1 QSSNEA
7 HAALLAPSTDGEPA
21 AGDAP
26 DSSTTQIS
34 SQPCCASTAVAPWT
48 WGCSSRPTPRLQPW
62 DCSSQPLPLPWGAL
76 KEMKANLIKF
86 LPFKYLAKELTSQA
100 EILKKVLRD
109 NQEHF
114 PVVFSQASHCLE
126 LVCGVEV
133 KEVDPREHIYIMVPN
148 LGLTCD
154 VMLSSGQSMPK
165 AGLLVLILSLIMQNG
180 DRAPEEKVWGALSR
194 LGVCVGSVHCVF
206 GEPRT
211 LLTHVWVQE
220 GYLEYRQVPYSYP
233 ARYEFLWGPR
243 AYAETSKREVMAFLL
258 RIKERA
264 SRAFPPL
271 SAEAAREEDE
281 GYLLTATPPDLE
293 QRIAPLSPAAPA
305 QPSLLGRGV
314 APLGRRPDFSRGIAP
329 LSPCPCPGACGSSSW
344 SPPLTS
350 DVGSQGEHPEG
361 GLRVARSET
370 RGNPDSPQAGR
381 PRAALPD
388 IPAAG
393 SEQEGPGGEPV
404 DIRSP
409 SDSPAERCCCGASLL
424 GSQGTCSGPA
434 AGSGDGEPRLATGEF
449 LPPEALKEMKANLIK
464 FLPFKYLAKELTSQ
478 AEILKKVLRDN
489 QEHFPV
495 VFSQASHC
503 LELVC
508 GVEVKEVDPREHIYI
523 MVPNLG
529 LTCDVML
536 SSGQSMPKAG
546 LLVLI
551 LSLIMQNGDR
561 APEEKVWG
569 ALSRL
574 GVCVGSVHCVFGEP
588 RTLLT
593 HVWVQ
598 EGYLEYR
605 QVPYSYPARYE
616 FLWGPRA
623 YAETS
628 KREVMAFLLR
638 IKERASRAFPPLSA
652 EAAREEDEAA

>member
-1 QSSNEA
+1 M
-7 HAALLAPSTDGEPA
+7 G
-21 AGDAP
+21 
-26 DSSTTQIS
+26 S
-34 SQPCCASTAVAPWT
+34 SQSAHCRLQGQSRRAPAGSLWISGPQVIHQQRGVATSVTCRPGSGRGSPSASAP
-48 WGCSSRPTPRLQPW
+48 GAPTRPRL
-62 DCSSQPLPLPWGAL
+62 
-76 KEMKANLIKF
+76 
-86 LPFKYLAKELTSQA
+86 
-100 EILKKVLRD
+100 
-109 NQEHF
+109 
-114 PVVFSQASHCLE
+114 
-126 LVCGVEV
+126 
-133 KEVDPREHIYIMVPN
+133 
-148 LGLTCD
+148 
-154 VMLSSGQSMPK
+154 
-165 AGLLVLILSLIMQNG
+165 
-180 DRAPEEKVWGALSR
+180 
-194 LGVCVGSVHCVF
+194 
-206 GEPRT
+206 
-211 LLTHVWVQE
+211 
-220 GYLEYRQVPYSYP
+220 
-233 ARYEFLWGPR
+233 
-243 AYAETSKREVMAFLL
+243 
-258 RIKERA
+258 
-264 SRAFPPL
+264 
-271 SAEAAREEDE
+271 
-281 GYLLTATPPDLE
+281 
-293 QRIAPLSPAAPA
+293 
-305 QPSLLGRGV
+305 PSLLPDPVDWLPWRL
-314 APLGRRPDFSRGIAP
+314 AP
-329 LSPCPCPGACGSSSW
+329 
-344 SPPLTS
+344 
-350 DVGSQGEHPEG
+350 V
-361 GLRVARSET
+361 RSEST
-370 RGNPDSPQAGR
+370 PQKET
-381 PRAALPD
+381 L
-388 IPAAG
+388 
-393 SEQEGPGGEPV
+393 SSV
-404 DIRSP
+404 
-409 SDSPAERCCCGASLL
+409 
-424 GSQGTCSGPA
+424 
-434 AGSGDGEPRLATGEF
+434 ATGEF

>member
-1 QSSNEA
+1 
-7 HAALLAPSTDGEPA
+7 
-21 AGDAP
+21 
-26 DSSTTQIS
+26 
-34 SQPCCASTAVAPWT
+34 PW
-48 WGCSSRPTPRLQPW
+48 L
-62 DCSSQPLPLPWGAL
+62 
-76 KEMKANLIKF
+76 
-86 LPFKYLAKELTSQA
+86 
-100 EILKKVLRD
+100 
-109 NQEHF
+109 
-114 PVVFSQASHCLE
+114 
-126 LVCGVEV
+126 
-133 KEVDPREHIYIMVPN
+133 
-148 LGLTCD
+148 
-154 VMLSSGQSMPK
+154 
-165 AGLLVLILSLIMQNG
+165 
-180 DRAPEEKVWGALSR
+180 
-194 LGVCVGSVHCVF
+194 
-206 GEPRT
+206 
-211 LLTHVWVQE
+211 
-220 GYLEYRQVPYSYP
+220 
-233 ARYEFLWGPR
+233 
-243 AYAETSKREVMAFLL
+243 
-258 RIKERA
+258 
-264 SRAFPPL
+264 
-271 SAEAAREEDE
+271 
-281 GYLLTATPPDLE
+281 
-293 QRIAPLSPAAPA
+293 
-305 QPSLLGRGV
+305 
-314 APLGRRPDFSRGIAP
+314 
-329 LSPCPCPGACGSSSW
+329 
-344 SPPLTS
+344 
-350 DVGSQGEHPEG
+350 PEG
-361 GLRVARSET
+361 G
-370 RGNPDSPQAGR
+370 
-381 PRAALPD
+381 
-388 IPAAG
+388 
-393 SEQEGPGGEPV
+393 
-404 DIRSP
+404 SP
-409 SDSPAERCCCGASLL
+409 SPWPSPITCWTLPKL
-424 GSQGTCSGPA
+424 GSLDQNIEGKTLTS
-434 AGSGDGEPRLATGEF
+434 TGEF

>member
-1 QSSNEA
+1 MKPQTEVRQGNRWGPQAWLRERGA
-7 HAALLAPSTDGEPA
+7 VNGLENCTLG
-21 AGDAP
+21 GL
-26 DSSTTQIS
+26 TQATYRS
-34 SQPCCASTAVAPWT
+34 
-48 WGCSSRPTPRLQPW
+48 
-62 DCSSQPLPLPWGAL
+62 
-76 KEMKANLIKF
+76 
-86 LPFKYLAKELTSQA
+86 PFKE
-100 EILKKVLRD
+100 
-109 NQEHF
+109 
-114 PVVFSQASHCLE
+114 P
-126 LVCGVEV
+126 G
-133 KEVDPREHIYIMVPN
+133 
-148 LGLTCD
+148 
-154 VMLSSGQSMPK
+154 SG
-165 AGLLVLILSLIMQNG
+165 
-180 DRAPEEKVWGALSR
+180 R
-194 LGVCVGSVHCVF
+194 
-206 GEPRT
+206 
-211 LLTHVWVQE
+211 
-220 GYLEYRQVPYSYP
+220 
-233 ARYEFLWGPR
+233 
-243 AYAETSKREVMAFLL
+243 
-258 RIKERA
+258 
-264 SRAFPPL
+264 
-271 SAEAAREEDE
+271 
-281 GYLLTATPPDLE
+281 
-293 QRIAPLSPAAPA
+293 
-305 QPSLLGRGV
+305 
-314 APLGRRPDFSRGIAP
+314 
-329 LSPCPCPGACGSSSW
+329 GSSSA
-344 SPPLTS
+344 SAPGAPTRPQVAASASASSLTVS
-350 DVGSQGEHPEG
+350 SV
-361 GLRVARSET
+361 
-370 RGNPDSPQAGR
+370 
-381 PRAALPD
+381 
-388 IPAAG
+388 
-393 SEQEGPGGEPV
+393 
-404 DIRSP
+404 
-409 SDSPAERCCCGASLL
+409 
-424 GSQGTCSGPA
+424 
-434 AGSGDGEPRLATGEF
+434 ATGEF

-464 FLPFKYLAKELTSQ
+464 FLLFKYLAKELTSQ

>member
-1 QSSNEA
+1 SSSIS
-7 HAALLAPSTDGEPA
+7 HCSPSFR
-21 AGDAP
+21 
-26 DSSTTQIS
+26 STFSHYSPPSS
-34 SQPCCASTAVAPWT
+34 SQSILPVHGCQPLCASCSYWAPT
-48 WGCSSRPTPRLQPW
+48 DLGSS
-62 DCSSQPLPLPWGAL
+62 
-76 KEMKANLIKF
+76 
-86 LPFKYLAKELTSQA
+86 PFS
-100 EILKKVLRD
+100 
-109 NQEHF
+109 
-114 PVVFSQASHCLE
+114 
-126 LVCGVEV
+126 
-133 KEVDPREHIYIMVPN
+133 
-148 LGLTCD
+148 
-154 VMLSSGQSMPK
+154 
-165 AGLLVLILSLIMQNG
+165 ILSF
-180 DRAPEEKVWGALSR
+180 A
-194 LGVCVGSVHCVF
+194 F
-206 GEPRT
+206 
-211 LLTHVWVQE
+211 
-220 GYLEYRQVPYSYP
+220 SY
-233 ARYEFLWGPR
+233 
-243 AYAETSKREVMAFLL
+243 
-258 RIKERA
+258 
-264 SRAFPPL
+264 
-271 SAEAAREEDE
+271 
-281 GYLLTATPPDLE
+281 
-293 QRIAPLSPAAPA
+293 
-305 QPSLLGRGV
+305 
-314 APLGRRPDFSRGIAP
+314 
-329 LSPCPCPGACGSSSW
+329 CSW
-344 SPPLTS
+344 
-350 DVGSQGEHPEG
+350 GSQGKNTEVVCH
-361 GLRVARSET
+361 
-370 RGNPDSPQAGR
+370 
-381 PRAALPD
+381 
-388 IPAAG
+388 
-393 SEQEGPGGEPV
+393 
-404 DIRSP
+404 
-409 SDSPAERCCCGASLL
+409 SLL
-424 GSQGTCSGPA
+424 QLSSV
-434 AGSGDGEPRLATGEF
+434 ATGEF

-536 SSGQSMPKAG
+536 SSGHSMPKAG

-574 GVCVGSVHCVFGEP
+574 GVCVRSVHCVFGEP

-628 KREVMAFLLR
+628 KRDVMAFLLR

>member
-1 QSSNEA
+1 AASSSSL
-7 HAALLAPSTDGEPA
+7 AA
-21 AGDAP
+21 
-26 DSSTTQIS
+26 
-34 SQPCCASTAVAPWT
+34 
-48 WGCSSRPTPRLQPW
+48 
-62 DCSSQPLPLPWGAL
+62 
-76 KEMKANLIKF
+76 
-86 LPFKYLAKELTSQA
+86 
-100 EILKKVLRD
+100 
-109 NQEHF
+109 
-114 PVVFSQASHCLE
+114 
-126 LVCGVEV
+126 
-133 KEVDPREHIYIMVPN
+133 
-148 LGLTCD
+148 
-154 VMLSSGQSMPK
+154 
-165 AGLLVLILSLIMQNG
+165 
-180 DRAPEEKVWGALSR
+180 
-194 LGVCVGSVHCVF
+194 
-206 GEPRT
+206 
-211 LLTHVWVQE
+211 
-220 GYLEYRQVPYSYP
+220 
-233 ARYEFLWGPR
+233 
-243 AYAETSKREVMAFLL
+243 
-258 RIKERA
+258 
-264 SRAFPPL
+264 
-271 SAEAAREEDE
+271 SAER
-281 GYLLTATPPDLE
+281 GNCWYS
-293 QRIAPLSPAAPA
+293 RF
-305 QPSLLGRGV
+305 PSR
-314 APLGRRPDFSRGIAP
+314 SHMW
-329 LSPCPCPGACGSSSW
+329 GSSS
-344 SPPLTS
+344 L
-350 DVGSQGEHPEG
+350 
-361 GLRVARSET
+361 
-370 RGNPDSPQAGR
+370 DSPKTQC
-381 PRAALPD
+381 
-388 IPAAG
+388 
-393 SEQEGPGGEPV
+393 
-404 DIRSP
+404 SP
-409 SDSPAERCCCGASLL
+409 SAHNHILLSVPQTSSSGAWPLHVPEASLAADTQPSPWPSPITCWTLPKL
-424 GSQGTCSGPA
+424 GSLDQNIEGKTLTCFLTTHSQP
-434 AGSGDGEPRLATGEF
+434 PRPSRAKTT
-449 LPPEALKEMKANLIK
+449 NLIK

>member
-1 QSSNEA
+1 HGQFSVCPLQ
-7 HAALLAPSTDGEPA
+7 AAGSEQEGPGGEPVDIRSPSDSPAERCCCGASLLGSQGTCSGPAAGSGDGEPRLV
-21 AGDAP
+21 
-26 DSSTTQIS
+26 SS
-34 SQPCCASTAVAPWT
+34 VAT
-48 WGCSSRPTPRLQPW
+48 GEF
-62 DCSSQPLPLPWGAL
+62 LPPEAL

-281 GYLLTATPPDLE
+281 
-293 QRIAPLSPAAPA
+293 
-305 QPSLLGRGV
+305 LLGAEAEV
-314 APLGRRPDFSRGIAP
+314 AASA
-329 LSPCPCPGACGSSSW
+329 SASS
-344 SPPLTS
+344 LTVS
-350 DVGSQGEHPEG
+350 SV
-361 GLRVARSET
+361 
-370 RGNPDSPQAGR
+370 
-381 PRAALPD
+381 
-388 IPAAG
+388 
-393 SEQEGPGGEPV
+393 
-404 DIRSP
+404 
-409 SDSPAERCCCGASLL
+409 
-424 GSQGTCSGPA
+424 
-434 AGSGDGEPRLATGEF
+434 ATGEF

>member
-1 QSSNEA
+1 MLVVKMSKLSKPEKDLQDPGEA
-7 HAALLAPSTDGEPA
+7 QD
-21 AGDAP
+21 
-26 DSSTTQIS
+26 
-34 SQPCCASTAVAPWT
+34 W
-48 WGCSSRPTPRLQPW
+48 
-62 DCSSQPLPLPWGAL
+62 
-76 KEMKANLIKF
+76 
-86 LPFKYLAKELTSQA
+86 
-100 EILKKVLRD
+100 
-109 NQEHF
+109 
-114 PVVFSQASHCLE
+114 
-126 LVCGVEV
+126 VE
-133 KEVDPREHIYIMVPN
+133 
-148 LGLTCD
+148 
-154 VMLSSGQSMPK
+154 
-165 AGLLVLILSLIMQNG
+165 
-180 DRAPEEKVWGALSR
+180 
-194 LGVCVGSVHCVF
+194 
-206 GEPRT
+206 
-211 LLTHVWVQE
+211 
-220 GYLEYRQVPYSYP
+220 
-233 ARYEFLWGPR
+233 
-243 AYAETSKREVMAFLL
+243 
-258 RIKERA
+258 
-264 SRAFPPL
+264 
-271 SAEAAREEDE
+271 
-281 GYLLTATPPDLE
+281 
-293 QRIAPLSPAAPA
+293 A
-305 QPSLLGRGV
+305 QLLG
-314 APLGRRPDFSRGIAP
+314 
-329 LSPCPCPGACGSSSW
+329 
-344 SPPLTS
+344 TE
-350 DVGSQGEHPEG
+350 QG
-361 GLRVARSET
+361 
-370 RGNPDSPQAGR
+370 
-381 PRAALPD
+381 
-388 IPAAG
+388 
-393 SEQEGPGGEPV
+393 
-404 DIRSP
+404 SP

-434 AGSGDGEPRLATGEF
+434 AGKPGLGFCPTCPPTESGLGPDPDDLMCISLSGSPRAASPSTVLKVELAGLDSPLSSVATGEF
-449 LPPEALKEMKANLIK
+449 LPPEALKEMKANLIN
-464 FLPFKYLAKELTSQ
+464 FLLFKYLAKELTSQ

>member
-1 QSSNEA
+1 MGR
-7 HAALLAPSTDGEPA
+7 GE
-21 AGDAP
+21 D
-26 DSSTTQIS
+26 
-34 SQPCCASTAVAPWT
+34 
-48 WGCSSRPTPRLQPW
+48 
-62 DCSSQPLPLPWGAL
+62 
-76 KEMKANLIKF
+76 
-86 LPFKYLAKELTSQA
+86 
-100 EILKKVLRD
+100 
-109 NQEHF
+109 
-114 PVVFSQASHCLE
+114 
-126 LVCGVEV
+126 
-133 KEVDPREHIYIMVPN
+133 
-148 LGLTCD
+148 
-154 VMLSSGQSMPK
+154 LSS
-165 AGLLVLILSLIMQNG
+165 L
-180 DRAPEEKVWGALSR
+180 
-194 LGVCVGSVHCVF
+194 
-206 GEPRT
+206 
-211 LLTHVWVQE
+211 E
-220 GYLEYRQVPYSYP
+220 G
-233 ARYEFLWGPR
+233 
-243 AYAETSKREVMAFLL
+243 
-258 RIKERA
+258 
-264 SRAFPPL
+264 
-271 SAEAAREEDE
+271 
-281 GYLLTATPPDLE
+281 
-293 QRIAPLSPAAPA
+293 
-305 QPSLLGRGV
+305 
-314 APLGRRPDFSRGIAP
+314 
-329 LSPCPCPGACGSSSW
+329 
-344 SPPLTS
+344 
-350 DVGSQGEHPEG
+350 QGEDAEG
-361 GLRVARSET
+361 GLRGPWT
-370 RGNPDSPQAGR
+370 P
-381 PRAALPD
+381 
-388 IPAAG
+388 
-393 SEQEGPGGEPV
+393 EQ
-404 DIRSP
+404 
-409 SDSPAERCCCGASLL
+409 
-424 GSQGTCSGPA
+424 T
-434 AGSGDGEPRLATGEF
+434 TGEF

-638 IKERASRAFPPLSA
+638 IKERASRAFPPLFA

>member
-1 QSSNEA
+1 MS
-7 HAALLAPSTDGEPA
+7 
-21 AGDAP
+21 
-26 DSSTTQIS
+26 
-34 SQPCCASTAVAPWT
+34 
-48 WGCSSRPTPRLQPW
+48 
-62 DCSSQPLPLPWGAL
+62 
-76 KEMKANLIKF
+76 
-86 LPFKYLAKELTSQA
+86 ELS
-100 EILKKVLRD
+100 K
-109 NQEHF
+109 
-114 PVVFSQASHCLE
+114 
-126 LVCGVEV
+126 
-133 KEVDPREHIYIMVPN
+133 
-148 LGLTCD
+148 
-154 VMLSSGQSMPK
+154 
-165 AGLLVLILSLIMQNG
+165 
-180 DRAPEEKVWGALSR
+180 PEEDFQDPGEAQCPVNVQL
-194 LGVCVGSVHCVF
+194 LG
-206 GEPRT
+206 
-211 LLTHVWVQE
+211 
-220 GYLEYRQVPYSYP
+220 
-233 ARYEFLWGPR
+233 
-243 AYAETSKREVMAFLL
+243 
-258 RIKERA
+258 
-264 SRAFPPL
+264 
-271 SAEAAREEDE
+271 AEAEVAASASASS
-281 GYLLTATPPDLE
+281 LT
-293 QRIAPLSPAAPA
+293 
-305 QPSLLGRGV
+305 V
-314 APLGRRPDFSRGIAP
+314 
-329 LSPCPCPGACGSSSW
+329 SS
-344 SPPLTS
+344 
-350 DVGSQGEHPEG
+350 
-361 GLRVARSET
+361 
-370 RGNPDSPQAGR
+370 
-381 PRAALPD
+381 
-388 IPAAG
+388 I
-393 SEQEGPGGEPV
+393 
-404 DIRSP
+404 
-409 SDSPAERCCCGASLL
+409 
-424 GSQGTCSGPA
+424 
-434 AGSGDGEPRLATGEF
+434 ATGEF
-449 LPPEALKEMKANLIK
+449 LAPEALKEMKANLIK
-464 FLPFKYLAKELTSQ
+464 FLLLKYLAKELTSQ

>member
-1 QSSNEA
+1 SPTYEPSSCKLSKMHICVPSVSGVSDPAARPPSPIAHHPSDPPSPTTPLPPPVSQSCLFMDASPCVP
-7 HAALLAPSTDGEPA
+7 ALLG
-21 AGDAP
+21 
-26 DSSTTQIS
+26 
-34 SQPCCASTAVAPWT
+34 
-48 WGCSSRPTPRLQPW
+48 
-62 DCSSQPLPLPWGAL
+62 
-76 KEMKANLIKF
+76 
-86 LPFKYLAKELTSQA
+86 
-100 EILKKVLRD
+100 
-109 NQEHF
+109 
-114 PVVFSQASHCLE
+114 
-126 LVCGVEV
+126 
-133 KEVDPREHIYIMVPN
+133 
-148 LGLTCD
+148 
-154 VMLSSGQSMPK
+154 
-165 AGLLVLILSLIMQNG
+165 
-180 DRAPEEKVWGALSR
+180 
-194 LGVCVGSVHCVF
+194 
-206 GEPRT
+206 
-211 LLTHVWVQE
+211 
-220 GYLEYRQVPYSYP
+220 
-233 ARYEFLWGPR
+233 
-243 AYAETSKREVMAFLL
+243 
-258 RIKERA
+258 
-264 SRAFPPL
+264 
-271 SAEAAREEDE
+271 AEAEVAASASASS
-281 GYLLTATPPDLE
+281 LT
-293 QRIAPLSPAAPA
+293 
-305 QPSLLGRGV
+305 V
-314 APLGRRPDFSRGIAP
+314 
-329 LSPCPCPGACGSSSW
+329 SS
-344 SPPLTS
+344 
-350 DVGSQGEHPEG
+350 V
-361 GLRVARSET
+361 
-370 RGNPDSPQAGR
+370 
-381 PRAALPD
+381 
-388 IPAAG
+388 
-393 SEQEGPGGEPV
+393 
-404 DIRSP
+404 
-409 SDSPAERCCCGASLL
+409 
-424 GSQGTCSGPA
+424 
-434 AGSGDGEPRLATGEF
+434 ATGEF

-628 KREVMAFLLR
+628 KRDVMAFLLR